1 MEPLFP
7 LFLLLLAIITIDK
20 KIIDSLQR
28 KGTYNPD
35 THKTFLSQIFGVL
48 LYPFTSNGKHV
59 IATTG
64 VLPKGDIKSFK
75 VIDRTICMN
84 ELSSRTRLTYF
95 TDENN
100 HAWFKKERINSEGKL
115 AGKTFIEP
123 ATMTF
128 KQQSSLLI

>member
-1 MEPLFP
+1 MLVP
-7 LFLLLLAIITIDK
+7 K

-28 KGTYNPD
+28 KGAYNPD

-48 LYPFTSNGKHV
+48 LYPFTSNRKQV

-64 VLPKGDIKSFK
+64 VLPKGDIESFK

-84 ELSSRTRLTYF
+84 ERRTRTRLTYF

>member
-28 KGTYNPD
+28 KGAYNPD
-35 THKTFLSQIFGVL
+35 THKTFLSQTFGVL
-48 LYPFTSNGKHV
+48 LYPFTSNGKQV

-64 VLPKGDIKSFK
+64 VLPKGDIESFK

-84 ELSSRTRLTYF
+84 ERSTRTRLTYF